1 MILDMNPVV
10 LGQAWN
16 IAQPSMNKKAKSPT
30 CCAGPETQHEFN
42 IVHCRVTQYE
52 LICFKAVTTQR
63 KKYDEEWMFALVNKC
78 VLIPEW
84 PSRLNLSL

>member
-16 IAQPSMNKKAKSPT
+16 IAQPSMNKKAKSPA
-30 CCAGPETQHEFN
+30 CCTDPETQHEFN

-52 LICFKAVTTQR
+52 LICFKVVTTQR
-63 KKYDEEWMFALVNKC
+63 KKQYQ
-78 VLIPEW
+78 
-84 PSRLNLSL
+84 